1 MITENYVSFE
11 TAKLLKKL
19 GFDEECAGAY
29 YETNHTITKFERSV
43 KNSGIGSLMY
53 STPTLQM
60 ANKWLREN
68 HHLWI
73 DIDLLTGYKWTWSV
87 WFMNDPNKKLK
98 ESLQTISK
106 YEEAEDAAIKY
117 CLENLI
123 WIIMTTSELLPP
135 KGRGLLAK
143 YIKRTIEK
151 I

>member
-123 WIIMTTSELLPP
+123 
-135 KGRGLLAK
+135 
-143 YIKRTIEK
+143 
-151 I
+151 